1 MDDHQHQS
9 KPLVS
14 QTTPKGLLTRAEF
27 QTRAEVPPEVE
38 WCANLDHRRT
48 RRASPIDRMWSWRL
62 LALEPPDHAH

>member
-14 QTTPKGLLTRAEF
+14 QTTPKGLLTRAE
-27 QTRAEVPPEVE
+27 VPPEVE
-38 WCANLDHRRT
+38 WCANIDHRRT
-48 RRASPIDRMWSWRL
+48 RRASPIDLMLSWRL